1 MYAMDK
7 DFVIKK
13 NTESITFSIR
23 IDKDIQEQ
31 FDEIAQKTNRSRN
44 YLINRALRYALEN
57 VKLED
62 E

>member
-1 MYAMDK
+1 MDK

-13 NTESITFSIR
+13 AKAESVVFTIR